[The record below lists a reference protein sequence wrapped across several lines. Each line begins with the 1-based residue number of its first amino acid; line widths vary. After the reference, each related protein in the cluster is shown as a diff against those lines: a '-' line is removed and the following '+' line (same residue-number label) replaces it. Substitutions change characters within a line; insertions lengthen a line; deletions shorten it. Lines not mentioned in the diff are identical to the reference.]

1 MAKQLR
7 SSLYKDI
14 ISIMVSKHDEY
25 KTSQNFVLFSR
36 VLSEYPSKSIY
47 YQTAHRLLSYFEK
60 DIKSY
65 TLILNSM
72 DEEGEDSEIVKNV
85 KFFHD
90 NPTINTQTE
99 LTTVTT
105 ILSDYVKYAKLL
117 KHQNSFIK
125 AMDLLDDEETPI
137 REIVDTMYS
146 MSTKIIEAYNVSN
159 IAAVSHQFDSDNIEG
174 MRTVVAETKDS
185 RSADKCII
193 TSFKGLNMLL
203 SPGYLSGCIYVYAG
217 LPGNYKSGILL
228 QGHVDTCLYNE
239 HIKNTTHGKQPVSI
253 YISMENSMAQTV
265 RRLWGLLYPMADM
278 ASYTVDEIVEMIN
291 SKLTSKGFR
300 SVLLYY
306 GYREKSTADIA
317 NIIRSFNTET
327 TEVVAL
333 FFDYLKRVRP
343 ASRDEVARASEK
355 GELNAIMN
363 EFKTMSIQFNIPVVT
378 GHQLNRAAAQAV
390 DNAAAHGGGNKSAE
404 VLGRSQIGSAIE
416 ILEVADGLYIINIEN
431 NGDRKE
437 LMIKAAKRRDLDS
450 NAEGADINA
459 IRHPFY
465 STDSFALQPDI
476 METTTLSQPI
486 FFGKQLQNF
495 VANI

>member
-14 ISIMVSKHDEY
+14 ISVMVGSHDEY
-25 KTSQNFVLFSR
+25 KTAQNFVLFSR
-36 VLSEYPSKSIY
+36 ALSEYPSKSIY
-47 YQTAHRLLSYFEK
+47 YQTAHRILSYFEK
-60 DIKSY
+60 DIRSY
-65 TLILNSM
+65 TLIMNSM

-85 KFFHD
+85 KWFHD
-90 NPTINTQTE
+90 NPTIKTQSE
-99 LTTVTT
+99 LSTLCS
-105 ILSDYVKYAKLL
+105 ILSDHIIYAKIL
-117 KHQNSFIK
+117 KTKNSFLQS
-125 AMDLLDDEETPI
+125 MDLIDDEDTPVKEVVNSLYQI
-137 REIVDTMYS
+137 
-146 MSTKIIEAYNVSN
+146 STKIVEAYN
-159 IAAVSHQFDSDNIEG
+159 AATVTKVSHQFDSDNVDG

-193 TSFKGLNMLL
+193 TAFRGLNMLL
-203 SPGYLSGCIYVYAG
+203 SPGYLSGYLYVYAG

-239 HIKNTTHGKQPVSI
+239 HIKNACNGKQPISI
-253 YISMENSMAQTV
+253 YISMENSMTQTV
-265 RRLWGLLYPMADM
+265 RRLWSLLYPMADM
-278 ASYTVDEIVEMIN
+278 QTYTVDEIVDMIN
-291 SKLTSKGFR
+291 DKLKSKGFR

-343 ASRDEVARASEK
+343 ASRDEVVRASEK

-363 EFKTMSIQFNIPVVT
+363 EFKTMAIQFNIPIIT
-378 GHQLNRAAAQAV
+378 GHQLNRTAAQAV
-390 DNAAAHGGGNKSAE
+390 DQATSHGGFNKSAE

-416 ILEVADGLYIINIEN
+416 VLEVTDFLGIINIEN
-431 NGDRKE
+431 NGDRKD
-437 LMIKAAKRRDLDS
+437 LMIKAAKRRDVDS
-450 NAEGADINA
+450 NAEGADITA

-476 METTTLSQPI
+476 METASLSQPI
-486 FFGKQLQNF
+486 FFGRQLQNY
-495 VANI
+495 NSTI